1 MLDGFV
7 VDVGNS
13 LYDILLAQVGQVVA
27 VGGGQIT
34 IDFGAGRTLTYFGN
48 GEIAARRRLYWRNPL
63 LTLPRKDDAQWVQ
76 LQAVVD
82 TLRANP

>member
-13 LYDILLAQVGQVVA
+13 LYDIILAQTGQCTATSPTSV
-27 VGGGQIT
+27 T
-34 IDFGAGRTLTYFGN
+34 IDFGGGRSLTYFGN
-48 GEIAARRRLYWRNPL
+48 GQLSGRRRLYWRNPIL
-63 LTLPRKDDAQWVQ
+63 SLPRKDDAQWVL

-82 TLRANP
+82 TIRAN